1 MTLVSTQDLFFL
13 VLAIATGWI
22 AVFLCWALY
31 EVARMLHQANAV
43 VSETR
48 EKLNRV
54 EKAILSIKERLETSV
69 NYFGML
75 AEGGKSLMS
84 MFSKRE
90 ERREKKRSK
99 RGKLADEDE
108 DDE

>member
-1 MTLVSTQDLFFL
+1 MNLASTQDLFFL
-13 VLAIATGWI
+13 VLSIATAWI
-22 AVFLCWALY
+22 AVFLCWGLY
-31 EVARMLHQANAV
+31 ELARMLHQANAV

-48 EKLNRV
+48 EKINRV
-54 EKAILSIKERLETSV
+54 EKAILTIKERLETSV

-90 ERREKKRSK
+90 ERREKKRAK
-99 RGKLADEDE
+99 RGRDADEDE
-108 DDE
+108 E